1 MNQAANTGGIS
12 GPHQRRRCFRL
23 GYTGRFID
31 WTVGARREMD
41 DDFDALE
48 MGCPIGVRANVA
60 DRPQYDAR
68 DRFNFPARDTANL
81 MAELHQLAAQ
91 RAADKA
97 GRTRHQYV
105 RQSSPPIRQS
115 MI

>member
-1 MNQAANTGGIS
+1 MNQAANTGGIG
-12 GPHQRRRCFRL
+12 GPHQRRGCFRL
-23 GYTGRFID
+23 GYTGRLVD

-41 DDFDALE
+41 DDFDARE
-48 MGCPIGVRANVA
+48 MGFPIGVGAYLA
-60 DRPQYDAR
+60 DRPRFDSR
-68 DRFNFPARDTANL
+68 DRFSFPTRDTPNL
-81 MAELHQLAAQ
+81 MAALHQLAAQ

-97 GRTRHQYV
+97 GSARHQYV

>member
-1 MNQAANTGGIS
+1 
-12 GPHQRRRCFRL
+12 
-23 GYTGRFID
+23 
-31 WTVGARREMD
+31 MD

-48 MGCPIGVRANVA
+48 MGFPIGVRANVA
-60 DRPQYDAR
+60 DRP
-68 DRFNFPARDTANL
+68 RFHSPDWFSSPARDAPNL
-81 MAELHQLAAQ
+81 MAALHQFAAQ

-97 GRTRHQYV
+97 GSARHQYV